1 MPQSVLSLPI
11 SASSQE
17 WLIRNGYRTVADI
30 DEERCEDGKDTTLL
44 RIKSLLKAQP
54 EPKRVTAWS
63 HIQQRRSQH
72 HFLTRLDALD
82 TLLGGYGLRL
92 GSIVEVLGD
101 PGSGQAQLCL
111 QLCMA
116 VQLSTLSHGTG
127 MRAVYVDC
135 VGSFSATAA
144 EKICQGTLDKISVFR
159 VYAAHELMAFL
170 MSFDN
175 VCSRMDGRVGLL
187 IINTVSWPFLASFS
201 DDLLRRQ
208 ALQAAAASLI
218 SQIASKRNITVVLVS
233 QAKATSVLSTSTAS
247 SDGGS
252 GRNAAAR
259 WPASMDGDVDGDAL
273 AQVRD
278 YVAKL
283 HGELCKE
290 TLRVGIPFK
299 ASSVATGC
307 KYHQCVLLE
316 EQGNP
321 ALALAN
327 GIARQHWNAT
337 NQLDFYPHASLVY
350 GDYTSAKREEIAA
363 DVNSKLPEDIE
374 QLSFFAPEIHVVQTT
389 GPCEEWRDI
398 GSIYLSG

>member
-1 MPQSVLSLPI
+1 MSSHRKYSLWLCPLAGSSAQAHLSGIITHYTKTLGAPLFSPHATLFSPVI
-11 SASSQE
+11 ASS
-17 WLIRNGYRTVADI
+17 
-30 DEERCEDGKDTTLL
+30 
-44 RIKSLLKAQP
+44 
-54 EPKRVTAWS
+54 
-63 HIQQRRSQH
+63 
-72 HFLTRLDALD
+72 
-82 TLLGGYGLRL
+82 
-92 GSIVEVLGD
+92 
-101 PGSGQAQLCL
+101 
-111 QLCMA
+111 
-116 VQLSTLSHGTG
+116 
-127 MRAVYVDC
+127 
-135 VGSFSATAA
+135 
-144 EKICQGTLDKISVFR
+144 
-159 VYAAHELMAFL
+159 
-170 MSFDN
+170 
-175 VCSRMDGRVGLL
+175 
-187 IINTVSWPFLASFS
+187 
-201 DDLLRRQ
+201 
-208 ALQAAAASLI
+208 
-218 SQIASKRNITVVLVS
+218 
-233 QAKATSVLSTSTAS
+233 
-247 SDGGS
+247 
-252 GRNAAAR
+252 
-259 WPASMDGDVDGDAL
+259 DGDAL

>member
-259 WPASMDGDVDGDAL
+259 WPASMDGDVWSRISTHRIAL
-273 AQVRD
+273 RRVAGSSPQTAPLRGCYGVALCGSSEYPISME
-278 YVAKL
+278 YVTID
-283 HGELCKE
+283 C
-290 TLRVGIPFK
+290 
-299 ASSVATGC
+299 
-307 KYHQCVLLE
+307 
-316 EQGNP
+316 
-321 ALALAN
+321 
-327 GIARQHWNAT
+327 
-337 NQLDFYPHASLVY
+337 
-350 GDYTSAKREEIAA
+350 
-363 DVNSKLPEDIE
+363 
-374 QLSFFAPEIHVVQTT
+374 
-389 GPCEEWRDI
+389 
-398 GSIYLSG
+398 